1 MPESAYPRPVANV
14 IATLTDICR
23 HQKRSELVELL
34 ENAHAHFDEIGYD
47 NWNGG
52 TTTWALRLEV
62 PVVFFA
68 SAQPRLSDIE
78 KELGQRL
85 DFLDRLYPNDPLGEV
100 SITPL
105 TSAEMALGQRMA
117 VSDTDVRRLWQDG
130 YFRLFLSHVSEHKSQ
145 VSHLKSA
152 LLEVGVSAFVAHEDI
167 EPSLEWQNEISL
179 ALRSMH
185 ALAALITP
193 EFHESKWTD
202 QELGWALGR
211 GIPVV
216 PVRLGAD
223 PYGFVGKIQAIRGTL
238 GDPAL
243 LAGNITQALLRSN
256 QAHGHMRRALVEAF
270 EKANSFAVSKILKNI
285 VVTITDFTDEEKERL
300 RNACASNNQVS
311 GSWGV
316 VDAIYTAFGSP
327 KVPTASSEGD
337 VPF

>member
-1 MPESAYPRPVANV
+1 MRESAYPKPVADV
-14 IATLTDICR
+14 VATLTDICR
-23 HQKRSELVELL
+23 HQKRPELVELL
-34 ENAHAHFDEIGYD
+34 ENAHAHFEETDYD

-85 DFLDRLYPNDPLGEV
+85 DFLDRLFPNDPLGAV
-100 SITPL
+100 TITPL

-117 VSDTDVRRLWQDG
+117 VSDTDVRRIWRDA
-130 YFRLFLSHVSEHKSQ
+130 YFRLFLSHVSQHRDQ
-145 VSHLKSA
+145 VSHLKTA
-152 LLEVGVSAFVAHEDI
+152 LLEMGISAFVAHEDI

-193 EFHESKWTD
+193 DFHGSNWTD
-202 QELGWALGR
+202 QEVGWALGR
-211 GIPVV
+211 GVPAI

-223 PYGFVGKIQAIRGTL
+223 PYGFLGKIQAIRGAL
-238 GDPAL
+238 SDPSS
-243 LAGNITQALLRSN
+243 LAAGITQALLRST
-256 QAHGHMRRALVEAF
+256 QVHGHMRRALVEAF
-270 EKANSFAVSKILKNI
+270 QNADSFAAAKRIKDLILT
-285 VVTITDFTDEEKERL
+285 VDDFTEDEKDRL
-300 RNACASNNQVS
+300 RNACTSNNQVS

-316 VDAIYTAFGSP
+316 TDAIYDAFGVP
-327 KVPTASSEGD
+327 KISTTSD
-337 VPF
+337 DLLPF